1 MLRGD
6 CFKGSFMGCVLSVFS
21 PVHHR
26 NETWSGERNQWD
38 CCLRAHGWYGIDA
51 VLYVCLYYRP
61 QDIIVFIIGGATY
74 EEALTVYNLNRTN
87 PGVRVVLGGTTIH
100 NTRR

>member
-1 MLRGD
+1 
-6 CFKGSFMGCVLSVFS
+6 MGCVLSVFS
-21 PVHHR
+21 PAHHR
-26 NETWSGERNQWD
+26 IEMWSGRETSRIAASVPIAGTGFMQF
-38 CCLRAHGWYGIDA
+38 CICVY
-51 VLYVCLYYRP
+51 CRP

-87 PGVRVVLGGTTIH
+87 PGVRIVLGGTTIH